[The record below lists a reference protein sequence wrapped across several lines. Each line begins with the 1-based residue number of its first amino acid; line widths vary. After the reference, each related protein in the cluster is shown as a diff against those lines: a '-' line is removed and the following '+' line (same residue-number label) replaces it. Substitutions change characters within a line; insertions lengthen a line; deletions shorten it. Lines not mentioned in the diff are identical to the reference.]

1 MRWHVFAALGL
12 VGWRQR
18 ARGRSTHTDRTTRTA
33 AQAARGWV
41 SRSSNDFAKKENS
54 GSSGTNFWL
63 GFEACEEKGVIQKNQ
78 HTHSKS
84 LSSAALLAV
93 FSICYCTSEPL
104 FCFVS
109 CLKAGQPPPPPSL
122 NLSACARCSLCDDD
136 GMQRA
141 RASGSRSNRV
151 HDMPVPRRD
160 GVAPLPRLRRL
171 RKLCARAWLGVCLGS
186 KQRA

>member
-1 MRWHVFAALGL
+1 MFLQRSVWWGGGSALGGAAHTPT
-12 VGWRQR
+12 VPRAQRHRQR
-18 ARGRSTHTDRTTRTA
+18 EGGCHGHPTTL
-33 AQAARGWV
+33 Q
-41 SRSSNDFAKKENS
+41 KKRNS